1 MTTRRASDPVR
12 VKLATK
18 GQVKAWLA
26 SASVDEIGA
35 LLFETDSAKAFHLM
49 TWLSSRVKTE
59 GSSLFGT
66 LAETVERD
74 PLGSVAR
81 GIRGILGSRT

>member
-1 MTTRRASDPVR
+1 MTARSSDSVR
-12 VKLATK
+12 VKSATK
-18 GQVKAWLA
+18 SQIKAWLS
-26 SASVDEIGA
+26 SASVDEIGS
-35 LLFETDSAKAFHLM
+35 LLFETDGAKAFHLM

-81 GIRGILGSRT
+81 GIRGILGHRT